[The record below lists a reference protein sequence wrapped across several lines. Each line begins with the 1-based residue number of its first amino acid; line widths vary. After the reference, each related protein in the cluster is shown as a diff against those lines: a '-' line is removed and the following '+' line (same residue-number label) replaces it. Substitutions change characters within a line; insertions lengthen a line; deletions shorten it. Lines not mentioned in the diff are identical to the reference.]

1 MSIRLE
7 QLTKRYDG
15 RAVVSNF
22 SLEVATGELCVL
34 LGPSGSGKST
44 ILRLVAGLAPCDGG
58 RILLDG
64 QDLTPVPARERGL
77 GFVFQSYALFRH
89 QTVAENVEFALRVRG
104 QGVRERRQRRE
115 ELLELVGLAGLG
127 QRLPAQLSGGQQQ
140 RVALARALAH
150 RPRVLLLDEPFGA
163 LDARI
168 RLELRRSLSR
178 IQRELRVTTLF
189 VTHDQEEAFELAD
202 RLAVMSQG
210 RLVENGPPRELY
222 LRPQTE
228 FAATFLGGANL
239 LVGRSAEHGIRIGA
253 VEVPL
258 AGGIAAEGPD
268 QRVQLLVRP
277 EDVEVAAVGG
287 EIASTP
293 LGEGEV
299 EEISFIGAQERLRL
313 KLPTSPGVRVIHPPR
328 RFGDPDLP
336 VEAVRSQHDARR
348 LKLLPG
354 DRVRVGIRRFHV
366 LLHPGLSLLL
376 ADIAGS
382 AGEPARLCATEIARL
397 AQTRL
402 ARLALDSVLAA
413 HGSEKSGDRVEPVE
427 LADLADLIIAGTPV
441 GTVAAFSE
449 ALLQATSANL
459 LLVRRATPLPPVRFL
474 VAVAVGEPGKEDVAF
489 AGRLARHLGAS
500 ATVLSVLSLDGGET
514 ELRSAERFLAACA
527 RTLLA
532 LGVPAE
538 TEVVRGDLG
547 TALGQRIDGSR
558 DLLVLGTP
566 PRDEAGRY
574 TWSRR
579 LRLLLDSG
587 EAAPVLV
594 VRSARGQGREPAG
607 DVE

>member
-7 QLTKRYDG
+7 QLTKRYGG
-15 RAVVSNF
+15 RAVVSNVT
-22 SLEVATGELCVL
+22 LEVATGELCVL

-58 RILLDG
+58 RILLDD
-64 QDLTPVPARERGL
+64 QDLAPVPARARGL

-104 QGVRERRQRRE
+104 EAPRERRQRRE

-127 QRLPAQLSGGQQQ
+127 GRLPTQLSGGQQQ

-178 IQRELRVTTLF
+178 IQRELGVTTLF

-210 RLVENGPPRELY
+210 RLIEDGPPRELY

-239 LVGRSAEHGIRIGA
+239 LVGRSDERGIRFGA

-258 AGGIAAEGPD
+258 AEGIAAEGPGK
-268 QRVQLLVRP
+268 RVQLLVRP

-287 EIASTP
+287 ELASTT

-299 EEISFIGAQERLRL
+299 EEVSFIGAQERLRL
-313 KLPTSPGVRVIHPPR
+313 RLPMSPGVRVIHPPR
-328 RFGDPDLP
+328 RFGDRDLP
-336 VEAVRSQHDARR
+336 FEVVRTQHDARR
-348 LKLLPG
+348 LRLAPG
-354 DRVRVGIRRFHV
+354 DRVQVGIRRFHV
-366 LLHPGLSLLL
+366 LLHPGLSLVL
-376 ADIAGS
+376 ADLEGP

-397 AQTRL
+397 AQAKLVRRPADAEL
-402 ARLALDSVLAA
+402 GARNTEDRVDLVISGTPSGSVAEFSEELLAA
-413 HGSEKSGDRVEPVE
+413 
-427 LADLADLIIAGTPV
+427 
-441 GTVAAFSE
+441 
-449 ALLQATSANL
+449 TSSHL
-459 LLVRRATPLPPVRFL
+459 LLVRGATPMPPGRFV

-489 AGRLARHLGAS
+489 AGRLARHLGSS
-500 ATVLSVLSLDGGET
+500 ATVLSVLSLAGDES

-527 RTLLA
+527 RTLEA
-532 LGVPAE
+532 LGVAAE

-547 TALGQRIDGSR
+547 SALARRIDDSR

-566 PRDEAGRY
+566 PRNEDRRFS
-574 TWSRR
+574 WSRT
-579 LRLLLDSG
+579 LSTLLDSG
-587 EAAPVLV
+587 KAPVLV
-594 VRSARGQGREPAG
+594 VRSARGQGLEPAG

>member
-15 RAVVSNF
+15 RAVVSNVSF
-22 SLEVATGELCVL
+22 EVATGELCVL

-64 QDLTPVPARERGL
+64 QDLAPVPARERGL

-89 QTVAENVEFALRVRG
+89 LTVSENVEFALRVRG
-104 QGVRERRQRRE
+104 DSAPSRRQRRE

-127 QRLPAQLSGGQQQ
+127 QRFPAQLSGGQQQ

-178 IQRELRVTTLF
+178 IQRELAVTTLF

-210 RLVENGPPRELY
+210 RLIEDGPPRELY

-239 LVGRSAEHGIRIGA
+239 LVGRSDEHGIRFGA

-258 AGGIAAEGPD
+258 KGGIAAEGLER
-268 QRVQLLVRP
+268 RVQLLVRP
-277 EDVEVAAVGG
+277 EDVELVAPG
-287 EIASTP
+287 EELASTP
-293 LGEGEV
+293 LGEGLV
-299 EEISFIGAQERLRL
+299 EEVAFVGAQERLRL
-313 KLPTSPGVRVIHPPR
+313 KLPTPPGVRVIHPPR

-348 LKLLPG
+348 LTLLPG

-376 ADIAGS
+376 AES
-382 AGEPARLCATEIARL
+382 AGPAGEAALHAATEIARL
-397 AQTRL
+397 AQ
-402 ARLALDSVLAA
+402 ARLQRSSLEATFAGRGSDEGVEHPDLLVVGARAGAVAA
-413 HGSEKSGDRVEPVE
+413 SSEKL
-427 LADLADLIIAGTPV
+427 LA
-441 GTVAAFSE
+441 
-449 ALLQATSANL
+449 ATSANL
-459 LLVRRATPLPPVRFL
+459 LLVRGATPMPPTRFL
-474 VAVAVGEPGKEDVAF
+474 IAVAVGEPGKEDVAF

-500 ATVLSVLSLDGGET
+500 ATVLSVLAPDAAESEQ
-514 ELRSAERFLAACA
+514 RAAERFLAACV
-527 RTLLA
+527 RTLAA

-538 TEVVRGDLG
+538 IDVRRGELRAVLG
-547 TALGQRIDGSR
+547 GRIDEAR
-558 DLLVLGTP
+558 DLLVLGAP
-566 PRDEAGRY
+566 PPDDEGRY
-574 TWSRR
+574 SWGRT
-579 LRLLLDSG
+579 LRGLLDAGGSV
-587 EAAPVLV
+587 PILV
-594 VRSARGQGREPAG
+594 VRAARGQGLEPAG

>member
-15 RAVVSNF
+15 RAVVSNV

-64 QDLTPVPARERGL
+64 KDLAPVPARERGL

-89 QTVAENVEFALRVRG
+89 QTVADNVEFALRVRG
-104 QGVRERRQRRE
+104 ESAENRRLRRE

-150 RPRVLLLDEPFGA
+150 RPKVLLLDEPFGA

-178 IQRELRVTTLF
+178 IQRELAVTTLF

-210 RLVENGPPRELY
+210 RLIEDGPPRELY

-239 LVGRSAEHGIRIGA
+239 LVGRSDERGIRFGA

-258 AGGIAAEGPD
+258 AGSIAAEGED
-268 QRVQLLVRP
+268 RRVQLLVRP
-277 EDVEVAAVGG
+277 EDVELAAPG
-287 EIASTP
+287 EELASTA
-293 LGEGEV
+293 LGDGVVDEV
-299 EEISFIGAQERLRL
+299 SFVGAQERLRL
-313 KLPTSPGVRVIHPPR
+313 QLPTPPGVRVIHPPR
-328 RFGDPDLP
+328 RFGEADLP

-348 LKLLPG
+348 FRLQPG

-366 LLHPGLSLLL
+366 LLHPGLSLRL
-376 ADIAGS
+376 AETDGPTGA
-382 AGEPARLCATEIARL
+382 AAQLAATEIARL
-397 AQTRL
+397 AQ
-402 ARLALDSVLAA
+402 ARLQRSRLETVYADREAGEGAEQADLLVVGARAGAVATLSERLLAA
-413 HGSEKSGDRVEPVE
+413 S
-427 LADLADLIIAGTPV
+427 
-441 GTVAAFSE
+441 
-449 ALLQATSANL
+449 SANL
-459 LLVRRATPLPPVRFL
+459 LLVRGATPMPPARFL
-474 VAVAVGEPGKEDVAF
+474 IAVAVGEPGKEDVAF
-489 AGRLARHLGAS
+489 AGRLARHLGAA
-500 ATVLSVLSLDGGET
+500 ATVLSVLPPEAAASERGA
-514 ELRSAERFLAACA
+514 AERFLAACV
-527 RTLLA
+527 RTLAA

-538 TEVVRGDLG
+538 PE
-547 TALGQRIDGSR
+547 
-558 DLLVLGTP
+558 LVLGAPGAVLGGRIAAAQDLVVLGAP
-566 PRDEAGRY
+566 PPDAEGRCN
-574 TWSRR
+574 WSRAMR
-579 LRLLLDSG
+579 FLLDGGDS
-587 EAAPVLV
+587 APVLV
-594 VRSARGQGREPAG
+594 VRAARGQGLEPAG

>member
-22 SLEVATGELCVL
+22 TLAVATGELCVL

-104 QGVRERRQRRE
+104 QQASERRQRRE

-210 RLVENGPPRELY
+210 RLIEDGPPRELY

-239 LVGRSAEHGIRIGA
+239 LVGQSAEHGIRFGT

-258 AGGIAAEGPD
+258 AGGIAADGSG

-277 EDVEVAAVGG
+277 EDVEVAAIGG

-299 EEISFIGAQERLRL
+299 EEISFIGPQERLRL

-348 LKLLPG
+348 LKLIPG
-354 DRVRVGIRRFHV
+354 DRVQVGIRRFHV
-366 LLHPGLSLLL
+366 LVHPGLSLLL
-376 ADIAGS
+376 ADVAGS

-397 AQTRL
+397 AQ
-402 ARLALDSVLAA
+402 ARLVRGALDSALSVTGAEEGVDLIVVGTPAGSVATFSEVLLQTTAA
-413 HGSEKSGDRVEPVE
+413 H
-427 LADLADLIIAGTPV
+427 
-441 GTVAAFSE
+441 
-449 ALLQATSANL
+449 L
-459 LLVRRATPLPPVRFL
+459 LLVRRATPMPPVRFL

-500 ATVLSVLSLDGGET
+500 ATVLSVLSLDAAES

-527 RTLLA
+527 RTLTA

-538 TEVVRGDLG
+538 TEVVRGELGADLG
-547 TALGQRIDGSR
+547 KRLDDAR

-574 TWSRR
+574 SWSRR
-579 LRLLLDSG
+579 LRFLLDSG
-587 EAAPVLV
+587 DSAPVLV
-594 VRSARGQGREPAG
+594 VRSARGQGLEPAG

>member
-15 RAVVSNF
+15 RAVVSNVT
-22 SLEVATGELCVL
+22 LEVATGELCVL

-44 ILRLVAGLAPCDGG
+44 VLRLVAGLAPCDGG

-64 QDLTPVPARERGL
+64 QDLAPVPARERGL

-89 QTVAENVEFALRVRG
+89 LTVSENVEFALRVRG
-104 QGVRERRQRRE
+104 DSALSRRQRRE

-127 QRLPAQLSGGQQQ
+127 QRLPTQLSGGQQQ

-178 IQRELRVTTLF
+178 IQRDLAVTTLF

-210 RLVENGPPRELY
+210 RLVEDGPPRELY

-239 LVGRSAEHGIRIGA
+239 LVGRSDAHGIRFGA

-258 AGGIAAEGPD
+258 AGGIAAEGQD

-277 EDVEVAAVGG
+277 EDVELVAPG
-287 EIASTP
+287 EELASTP
-293 LGEGEV
+293 LGEGLV
-299 EEISFIGAQERLRL
+299 EEVAFVGAQERLRL
-313 KLPTSPGVRVIHPPR
+313 KLPTPPGVRVIHPPR

-354 DRVRVGIRRFHV
+354 ARVRVGIRRFHV
-366 LLHPGLSLLL
+366 LLHPGLSLLF
-376 ADIAGS
+376 AESDGPAG
-382 AGEPARLCATEIARL
+382 AAALHAATEIARL
-397 AQTRL
+397 AQ
-402 ARLALDSVLAA
+402 ARLQRGSLAA
-413 HGSEKSGDRVEPVE
+413 TFAGRGSEEGAEHP
-427 LADLADLIIAGTPV
+427 DLL
-441 GTVAAFSE
+441 VAAARAGAVAASSE
-449 ALLQATSANL
+449 KLLAATSANL
-459 LLVRRATPLPPVRFL
+459 LLVRGATPMPPSRFL
-474 VAVAVGEPGKEDVAF
+474 IAVAVGEPGKEDVAF

-500 ATVLSVLSLDGGET
+500 ATVLSVLAPDAAESDQ
-514 ELRSAERFLAACA
+514 RAAERFLAACV
-527 RTLLA
+527 RTLAA

-538 TEVVRGDLG
+538 IDVGRGELRALLG
-547 TALGQRIDGSR
+547 GRIDEAR
-558 DLLVLGTP
+558 DLLVLGAP
-566 PRDEAGRY
+566 PPDDEGRY
-574 TWSRR
+574 SWGRT
-579 LRLLLDSG
+579 LRGLLDAG
-587 EAAPVLV
+587 GAVPILV
-594 VRSARGQGREPAG
+594 VRAARGQGLEPAG

>member
-15 RAVVSNF
+15 RAVVSNV

-64 QDLTPVPARERGL
+64 NDLVHVPARERGL

-104 QGVRERRQRRE
+104 ESAPVRRARRE

-150 RPRVLLLDEPFGA
+150 RPKVLLLDEPFGA

-168 RLELRRSLSR
+168 RLELRRSLAR
-178 IQRELRVTTLF
+178 IQRELAVTTLF

-210 RLVENGPPRELY
+210 RLIEDGPPRELY

-239 LVGRSAEHGIRIGA
+239 LVGRSDEQGIRFGA
-253 VEVPL
+253 VAVAL
-258 AGGIAAEGPD
+258 KGGIAAEG
-268 QRVQLLVRP
+268 QSRRVQLLVRP
-277 EDVEVAAVGG
+277 EDVELAAPG
-287 EIASTP
+287 EELASTL
-293 LGEGEV
+293 LGDGVVDEV
-299 EEISFIGAQERLRL
+299 SFVGPQERLRL
-313 KLPTSPGVRVIHPPR
+313 KLPTPPGVRVIHPPR
-328 RFGDPDLP
+328 RFGEPDLP

-348 LKLLPG
+348 LRLQPG
-354 DRVRVGIRRFHV
+354 DPVRVGIRRFHV

-376 ADIAGS
+376 AETAGP
-382 AGEPARLCATEIARL
+382 AGQAAQLAATEIARL
-397 AQTRL
+397 AQ
-402 ARLALDSVLAA
+402 ARLQHSSLEATFAGRSGEEGGEHPDLLIAGARGGAVAALSERLLAA
-413 HGSEKSGDRVEPVE
+413 S
-427 LADLADLIIAGTPV
+427 
-441 GTVAAFSE
+441 
-449 ALLQATSANL
+449 SANL
-459 LLVRRATPLPPVRFL
+459 LLVRGATPMPPSRFL
-474 VAVAVGEPGKEDVAF
+474 IAVAVGEPGKEDVAF
-489 AGRLARHLGAS
+489 AGRLARHLGAA
-500 ATVLSVLSLDGGET
+500 ATVLSVLSPTAAASE
-514 ELRSAERFLAACA
+514 RSAAERFLAACV
-527 RTLLA
+527 RTLAA

-538 TEVVRGDLG
+538 PEVVLG
-547 TALGQRIDGSR
+547 EPGAVLGSR
-558 DLLVLGTP
+558 IAAAHDLVVLGAP
-566 PRDEAGRY
+566 PPDAEGRCS
-574 TWSRR
+574 WSRSMR
-579 LRLLLDSG
+579 FLLDGGDS
-587 EAAPVLV
+587 APVLV
-594 VRSARGQGREPAG
+594 VRAARGQGLEPAG

>member
-15 RAVVSNF
+15 RAVVSNV

-64 QDLTPVPARERGL
+64 NDLAQVPARERGL

-104 QGVRERRQRRE
+104 ASPDSRRARRE

-127 QRLPAQLSGGQQQ
+127 QRLPTQLSGGQQQ

-150 RPRVLLLDEPFGA
+150 RPKVLLLDEPFGA

-168 RLELRRSLSR
+168 RLELRRSLAR
-178 IQRELRVTTLF
+178 IQRELAVTTLF

-210 RLVENGPPRELY
+210 RLIEDGPPRELY

-239 LVGRSAEHGIRIGA
+239 LVGKSDRHGVRFGS

-258 AGGIAAEGPD
+258 AGGVASEGYGR
-268 QRVQLLVRP
+268 RVQLLVRP
-277 EDVEVAAVGG
+277 EDIELAALGA
-287 EIASTP
+287 ELAATP

-299 EEISFIGAQERLRL
+299 EEVSFIGAQERLRL

-328 RFGDPDLP
+328 RFGEAELP
-336 VEAVRSQHDARR
+336 VEAVRPQHDARR
-348 LKLLPG
+348 LKLAPG

-376 ADIAGS
+376 AESTGTAS
-382 AGEPARLCATEIARL
+382 EPASLCAQEIARL
-397 AQTRL
+397 AQ
-402 ARLALDSVLAA
+402 ARLGRRSLAA
-413 HGSEKSGDRVEPVE
+413 TLASGDAAEG
-427 LADLADLIIAGTPV
+427 ADLVIAGAPAGAV
-441 GTVAAFSE
+441 
-449 ALLQATSANL
+449 ALLSESLLAATGSHL
-459 LLVRRATPLPPVRFL
+459 LLVRRATAMPPTRFL

-489 AGRLARHLGAS
+489 AGRLARHLGSS
-500 ATVLSVLSLDGGET
+500 ATVLSVLDVEAGYI
-514 ELRSAERFLAACA
+514 ELAAAERFLAACE
-527 RTLLA
+527 RTLAA
-532 LGVPAE
+532 LGVPAR
-538 TEVVRGDLG
+538 TEIVRGEPAAAIAARLDHEG
-547 TALGQRIDGSR
+547 
-558 DLLVLGTP
+558 DLLVLGAP
-566 PRDEAGRY
+566 PPDADGQAV
-574 TWSRR
+574 WSRP
-579 LRLLLDSG
+579 LRFLLDG
-587 EAAPVLV
+587 GDAAPVLV
-594 VRSARGQGREPAG
+594 VRSARGQGLEPAG

>member
-15 RAVVSNF
+15 RAVVSNVT
-22 SLEVATGELCVL
+22 LEVATGELCVL

-64 QDLTPVPARERGL
+64 KDLAPVPARERGL

-104 QGVRERRQRRE
+104 ESAVARRSRRE

-150 RPRVLLLDEPFGA
+150 RPKVLLLDEPFGA

-178 IQRELRVTTLF
+178 IQRELAVTTLF
-189 VTHDQEEAFELAD
+189 VTHDQEEAFGLAD

-210 RLVENGPPRELY
+210 RLIEDGPPRELY

-239 LVGRSAEHGIRIGA
+239 LVGRSDEHGIRFGA
-253 VEVPL
+253 VAVPL
-258 AGGIAAEGPD
+258 KSGIVAEGHD
-268 QRVQLLVRP
+268 RRVQLLVRP
-277 EDVEVAAVGG
+277 EDVELAGPDEAL
-287 EIASTP
+287 ASTP
-293 LGEGEV
+293 LGDGVVDEV
-299 EEISFIGAQERLRL
+299 SFVGAQERLRL
-313 KLPTSPGVRVIHPPR
+313 KLPTPPGVRVIHPPR
-328 RFGDPDLP
+328 RFGEPDLP

-348 LKLLPG
+348 LRLQPG

-366 LLHPGLSLLL
+366 LLHPGLSLRL
-376 ADIAGS
+376 ADTAGTV
-382 AGEPARLCATEIARL
+382 GEAARLAAAEIARL
-397 AQTRL
+397 AQ
-402 ARLALDSVLAA
+402 ARLQRTDLEATFGGRGAEEGGEQPDLLVVGARPGAVAALSEKLLAA
-413 HGSEKSGDRVEPVE
+413 S
-427 LADLADLIIAGTPV
+427 
-441 GTVAAFSE
+441 
-449 ALLQATSANL
+449 SANL
-459 LLVRRATPLPPVRFL
+459 LLVRGATPMPPARFL
-474 VAVAVGEPGKEDVAF
+474 IAVAVGEPGKEDVAF

-500 ATVLSVLSLDGGET
+500 ASVLSVLPPDAAASEHGA
-514 ELRSAERFLAACA
+514 AERFLAACV
-527 RTLLA
+527 RTLAA

-538 TEVVRGDLG
+538 PEVVLG
-547 TALGQRIDGSR
+547 EPGS
-558 DLLVLGTP
+558 VLGGRIAAAQDLVVLGAP
-566 PRDEAGRY
+566 PPDAEGRCA
-574 TWSRR
+574 WSRSMR
-579 LRLLLDSG
+579 FLLDCGDSS
-587 EAAPVLV
+587 PVLI
-594 VRSARGQGREPAG
+594 VRAARGQGLEPAG